1 MTTATTPLDSA
12 SLQRILSDF
21 TSRFTPELAA
31 HFASQPLSPEFQARL
46 DELGEKA
53 NEGTLTEEERREYA
67 TYVEVLDVLA
77 LLRVRAQSRSNGN
90 GET

>member
-1 MTTATTPLDSA
+1 MPATLDSA

-31 HFASQPLSPEFQARL
+31 HFTNLPPSEEFQATL
-46 DELGEKA
+46 DELGTKA
-53 NEGTLTEEERREYA
+53 NEGTLTEAERREYE

-77 LLRVRAQSRSNGN
+77 LLRVKALQKSNGASRA
-90 GET
+90 

>member
-1 MTTATTPLDSA
+1 MTMLDSS

-21 TSRFTPELAA
+21 TDRFSPELAA
-31 HFASQPLSPEFQARL
+31 RFANLPASDELQARL

-53 NEGTLTEEERREYA
+53 NEGTLTEAERREYE

-77 LLRVRAQSRSNGN
+77 TLRVKAMGKTNSVIASA
-90 GET
+90 